1 MSIPQEILSTTGVI
15 RTPLL
20 FRLLQIKQMDLH
32 YQHATQVVIID
43 MHNWHANMLSVMELL
58 SNYANEITN

>member
-20 FRLLQIKQMDLH
+20 FRLLQIKQMNLH
-32 YQHATQVVIID
+32 YQHATQVVKID
-43 MHNWHANMLSVMELL
+43 MQICLVLWNYYLL
-58 SNYANEITN
+58 MQMK